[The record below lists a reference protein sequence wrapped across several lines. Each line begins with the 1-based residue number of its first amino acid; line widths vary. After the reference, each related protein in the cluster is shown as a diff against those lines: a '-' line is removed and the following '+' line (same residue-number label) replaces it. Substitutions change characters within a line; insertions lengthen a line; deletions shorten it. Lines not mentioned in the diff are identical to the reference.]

1 MGSLKIGVMI
11 ESFRLGVK
19 EGIKKAAEIGAD
31 GFQIFATSG
40 EMDPGNLSQS
50 GRKDF
55 LNFVHS
61 LNLEI
66 SALCGDLG
74 GHGFEIAND
83 NEGKIEKSKKIIDLA
98 CDLGTKVVTT
108 HIGVLP
114 DDETS
119 PQWLAM
125 KEACEELANYG
136 DKLGASFA
144 IETGP
149 EKVELL
155 KKFLDGLKSGGV
167 KVNYDP
173 ANLVMVT
180 GDDPVQG
187 VYALKDYI
195 VHTHAKDGVRLKV
208 IEPKVVYNYLAEG
221 RGDLQLADY
230 FVEKPLGEGE
240 VDFEGYIRALKETD
254 YHGFFT
260 IEREVGENPV
270 IDIIKAKKF
279 LEQFN

>member
-19 EGIKKAAEIGAD
+19 EGIRKAAEIGAD
-31 GFQIFATSG
+31 GFQIFAARG
-40 EMDPGNLSQS
+40 EMGPDNLSRS

-55 LNFVHS
+55 LHFVRS

-74 GHGFEIAND
+74 GHGFELAND
-83 NEGKIEKSKKIIDLA
+83 NEDKIKKSKKIIDLA

-114 DDETS
+114 DEETS
-119 PQWLAM
+119 PRWLAM

-136 DKLGASFA
+136 DRVGASFA

-149 EKVELL
+149 KKVELL
-155 KKFLDGLKSGGV
+155 KKFLDGLKSRGV
-167 KVNYDP
+167 RVNYDP

-180 GDDPVQG
+180 GDDPVKG
-187 VYALKDYI
+187 VYILKDYI
-195 VHTHAKDGVRLKV
+195 VHTHAKDGVRLKA
-208 IEPKVVYNYLAEG
+208 IEPRVVYNYFAEGG
-221 RGDLQLADY
+221 RGDLNPSDY

-240 VDFEGYIRALKETD
+240 VDFEGYIRALRETGYD
-254 YHGFFT
+254 GFFT
-260 IEREVGENPV
+260 IERGVGEDPV
-270 IDIIKAKKF
+270 ADIIKARKF
-279 LEQFN
+279 LEQW